1 MSLYAGR
8 KPELTDERREKI
20 VAWYEENVAAMMA
33 ELEAW
38 YPDKVIYSNVVM
50 ANHRSF
56 VDRVA
61 AVANELGYRKWPRL
75 AAAYGFDTG
84 NGTVAK
90 IDIGYDVDLIA
101 DGVWEKI
108 ADTYIPGINEWYPDG
123 IVSDFRKS
131 HPKTAEKLVKL
142 AKKFG
147 YETCAE
153 LLVACGYDVRDS
165 YSVKGGRPTSFDPE
179 AVLAELKERFAEHPA
194 SSVDQVKDLCGDLPI
209 KTFMNTCKSTY
220 GVTFSQLLAQEGVL
234 GGSAVV
240 YRSDVSFSDE
250 ELVEAVRQME
260 AKYADSEHKPLT
272 LKDLIGLNPD
282 FAPQLSAAQ
291 KESPRLFGNTF
302 VRHLKSQGV
311 LASPKAKPA
320 KIDDATCQGIVDA
333 MCEKYLRTIRPNSLS
348 ELKNQNPEYVKAH
361 SSVDAWI
368 KRVYGQTPSDFFK
381 AKELVSKV
389 SRPDS
394 ILRPSEDEIRAFYD
408 EIGLDDARAVIS
420 RLPEQD
426 VVEFDSDVTGSEE
439 YDNVQSYE
447 MLRVGDVITF
457 ELIDDQYVGGIFCG
471 QKFGLINHEDRISRK
486 LSDVVAYAD
495 AMGVVGGHMYA
506 EVLEVAGGQKRPK
519 ALIKVF
525 YGIDEARSNCVDDML
540 LSGDGKTVYKY
551 LGDGGRVIIP
561 EGVEVIAPS
570 AFFEAPVT
578 SVEFPQTLRE
588 IGERAFALCACR
600 NYNLPASVE
609 RIGDGAFSFCFG
621 ELLEYQDIA
630 ACGPVNVWVDGG
642 NSRFSSVDGSLI
654 ELDGEEKRLLS
665 LHYDGAPGRPYDWE
679 DIPNRPLAIT
689 VPDGTTVLASRCVS
703 AAKDFKFALKFPS
716 SLWKIEKNAFV
727 TEYEH
732 SFTRMRVVSVNIP
745 AGLTEIDHTFWG
757 NCAED
762 IPHIYDQTGNPRSE
776 IGLRCSI
783 KIEPGNPRYSI
794 QYNRLLINLFN
805 KTTTSDSLGLRRSQ
819 DIKVDRLPDNL
830 IFPGCMSRLSED
842 EVELGRESIVG
853 DYVSCRRLSG
863 LSSSPKLS
871 GIPNLEKSADGNV
884 ACVSFGGRLMPLDD
898 KLNWGVLQNG
908 DVLGLATSE
917 SYVVPVASL
926 FGREIALVDYDI
938 PHNFNPFEFHPTL
951 SSPIEGELGLIGRS
965 RFAYVDET
973 TGENLSYE
981 FLFTD
986 DHSDKDE
993 IAFIEREIEHYTLDN
1008 LLSEET
1014 HGFSPELRLR
1024 EEFNRSLREPEKTRP
1039 SLVDVI
1045 NRYEEL
1051 GGVGRPHAVL
1061 IGFCCNADETAVLFA
1076 HVQIRMAFD
1085 LGAIFHEN

>member
-20 VAWYEENVAAMMA
+20 VAWYEENVASMMA

-38 YPDKVIYSNVVM
+38 YPDKLVYPKSVKV
-50 ANHRSF
+50 HHGSF
-56 VDRVA
+56 VDRA
-61 AVANELGYRKWPRL
+61 SAVANELGYEGWPRL
-75 AAAYGFDTG
+75 ASAYGFDAGIGLVT
-84 NGTVAK
+84 K
-90 IDIGYDVDLIA
+90 IDIGSDVDPIA
-101 DGVWEKI
+101 DRVWKRI
-108 ADTYIPGINEWYPDG
+108 ADFYLPSIDEWYPDG

-131 HPKTAEKLVKL
+131 HPKTTENLVKL

-147 YETCAE
+147 YESWAE
-153 LLVACGYDVRDS
+153 LLTACGYDVRDS
-165 YSVKGGRPTSFDPE
+165 YSVKGGRPASFDPE
-179 AVLAELKERFAEHPA
+179 PVLAELKERFAEHPA
-194 SSVDQVKDLCGDLPI
+194 SSVGQVKDLCGDLPI

-234 GGSAVV
+234 DGSANH
-240 YRSDVSFSDE
+240 RSGVSFSDE
-250 ELVEAVRQME
+250 ELIEAVRQLE
-260 AKYADSEHKPLT
+260 VKYADSESRPST
-272 LKDLIGLNPD
+272 LKDLIDLNPD
-282 FAPQLSAAQ
+282 LAPQLSAAQ
-291 KESPRLFGNTF
+291 KESPRLFGSTF
-302 VRHLKSQGV
+302 VKYLKSQSI
-311 LASPKAKPA
+311 LAVPKARLA
-320 KIDDATCQGIVDA
+320 EFDDAVCEGIVDA
-333 MCEKYLRTIRPNSLS
+333 MREKYLRAVRPNSLS
-348 ELKNQNPEYVKAH
+348 ELKKQNPKYVQAQ
-361 SSVDAWI
+361 SFVNAWI
-368 KRVYGQTPSDFFK
+368 KRVYGQTPSEFFK

-394 ILRPSEDEIRAFYD
+394 ILRPTEDEISAFYD
-408 EIGLDDARAVIS
+408 EIGLDEARAAIS
-420 RLPEQD
+420 TLPRED
-426 VVEFDSDVTGSEE
+426 VVEFNSDVTGSEE
-439 YDNVQSYE
+439 YNTAQTYE

-457 ELIDDQYVGGIFCG
+457 ELIDGQYVGGVFCG
-471 QKFGLINHEDRISRK
+471 QNLGLINYDDRISRK
-486 LSDVVAYAD
+486 LNNVVAYTYIT
-495 AMGVVGGHMYA
+495 GVVGGHMYA
-506 EVLEVAGGQKRPK
+506 EVLEVTGGQKRPK

-665 LHYDGAPGRPYDWE
+665 LHYAGAPGRPYDWE
-679 DIPNRPLAIT
+679 EIPNRPLAIT

-762 IPHIYDQTGNPRSE
+762 IPYIYDQNGNPRSE

-783 KIEPGNPRYSI
+783 KIEPGNPRYSM

-805 KTTTSDSLGLRRSQ
+805 EATTSDSLGLRRSQ

-830 IFPGCMSRLSED
+830 IFPGCMSRPSED

-898 KLNWGVLQNG
+898 KLDWGVLQNG

-951 SSPIEGELGLIGRS
+951 FSPIEGELGLIGRS

-993 IAFIEREIEHYTLDN
+993 IAFIEREIEHHTLDN

-1024 EEFNRSLREPEKTRP
+1024 EEFNTSLREPEKTRP

-1051 GGVGRPHAVL
+1051 GGVGRPHAVF
-1061 IGFCCNADETAVLFA
+1061 IGFRCNADETAVLFA

>member
-20 VAWYEENVAAMMA
+20 VAWYEENVASMMA

-38 YPDKVIYSNVVM
+38 YPDKLVYPKSVKV
-50 ANHRSF
+50 HHGSF
-56 VDRVA
+56 VDRA
-61 AVANELGYRKWPRL
+61 SAVANELGYEGWPRL
-75 AAAYGFDTG
+75 ASAYGFDAGIGLVT
-84 NGTVAK
+84 K
-90 IDIGYDVDLIA
+90 IDIGSDVDLIA
-101 DGVWEKI
+101 DRVWKRI
-108 ADTYIPGINEWYPDG
+108 ADFYLPSIGEWYPDG

-131 HPKTAEKLVKL
+131 HPKTAENLVKL

-147 YETCAE
+147 YESWAE
-153 LLVACGYDVRDS
+153 LLTACGYDVRDS
-165 YSVKGGRPTSFDPE
+165 YSVKGGRPASFDPE
-179 AVLAELKERFAEHPA
+179 PVLAELKERFAEHPA
-194 SSVDQVKDLCGDLPI
+194 SSVGQVKDLCGDLPI

-234 GGSAVV
+234 DGSANH
-240 YRSDVSFSDE
+240 RSGVSFSDE
-250 ELVEAVRQME
+250 ELIEAVRQLE
-260 AKYADSEHKPLT
+260 VKYADSESRPST
-272 LKDLIGLNPD
+272 LKDLIDLNPD
-282 FAPQLSAAQ
+282 LAPQLSAAQ
-291 KESPRLFGNTF
+291 KESPRLFGSTF
-302 VRHLKSQGV
+302 VKYLKSQSI
-311 LASPKAKPA
+311 LAVPKARLA
-320 KIDDATCQGIVDA
+320 EFDDAVCEGIVDA
-333 MCEKYLRTIRPNSLS
+333 MREKYLRAVRPNSLS
-348 ELKNQNPEYVKAH
+348 ELKKQNPKYVQAQ
-361 SSVDAWI
+361 SFVNAWI
-368 KRVYGQTPSDFFK
+368 KRVYGQTPSEFFK

-394 ILRPSEDEIRAFYD
+394 ILRPTEDEISAFYD
-408 EIGLDDARAVIS
+408 EIGLDEARAAIS
-420 RLPEQD
+420 TLPRED
-426 VVEFDSDVTGSEE
+426 VVEFNSDVTGSEE
-439 YDNVQSYE
+439 YNTAQTYE

-457 ELIDDQYVGGIFCG
+457 ELIDGQYVGGVFCG
-471 QKFGLINHEDRISRK
+471 QKLGLINYDDRISRK
-486 LSDVVAYAD
+486 LNNVVAYTD
-495 AMGVVGGHMYA
+495 ITGVVGGHMYA
-506 EVLEVAGGQKRPK
+506 EVLEVTGGQKRPK

-679 DIPNRPLAIT
+679 EIPNRPLAIT

-762 IPHIYDQTGNPRSE
+762 IPYIYDQNGNPRSE

-783 KIEPGNPRYSI
+783 KIEPGNPRYSM

-805 KTTTSDSLGLRRSQ
+805 EATTSDSLGLRRSQ

-830 IFPGCMSRLSED
+830 IFPGCMSRPSED

-898 KLNWGVLQNG
+898 KLDWGVLQNG

-951 SSPIEGELGLIGRS
+951 FSPIEGELGLIGRS

-1024 EEFNRSLREPEKTRP
+1024 EEFNRSLREPEKMRP

-1051 GGVGRPHAVL
+1051 GGVGRPHAVF
-1061 IGFCCNADETAVLFA
+1061 IGFRCNADETAVLFA

>member
-8 KPELTDERREKI
+8 KPKLTDERREKI
-20 VAWYEENVAAMMA
+20 VAWYEENVASMMA

-38 YPDKVIYSNVVM
+38 YPDKLVYPKSVKV
-50 ANHRSF
+50 HHGSF
-56 VDRVA
+56 VDRA
-61 AVANELGYRKWPRL
+61 SAVANELGYEGWPRL
-75 AAAYGFDTG
+75 ASAYGFDAGIGLVT
-84 NGTVAK
+84 K
-90 IDIGYDVDLIA
+90 IDIGSDVDPIA
-101 DGVWEKI
+101 DRVWKRI
-108 ADTYIPGINEWYPDG
+108 ADFYLPSIDEWYPDG

-131 HPKTAEKLVKL
+131 HPKTAENLVKL

-147 YETCAE
+147 YESWAE
-153 LLVACGYDVRDS
+153 LLTACGYDVRDS
-165 YSVKGGRPTSFDPE
+165 YSVKGGRPASFDPE
-179 AVLAELKERFAEHPA
+179 PVLAELKERFAEHPA
-194 SSVDQVKDLCGDLPI
+194 SSVGQVKDLCGDLPI

-234 GGSAVV
+234 DGSANH
-240 YRSDVSFSDE
+240 RSGVSFSDE
-250 ELVEAVRQME
+250 ELIGAVRQIE

-282 FAPQLSAAQ
+282 FSAQLSAAQ

-302 VRHLKSQGV
+302 VKYLKSQGI

-320 KIDDATCQGIVDA
+320 EFDDATCQGIVDA

-348 ELKNQNPEYVKAH
+348 ELKNQNPEYVQAH

-381 AKELVSKV
+381 AKELISKV

-408 EIGLDDARAVIS
+408 EIGLVEARAAIS
-420 RLPEQD
+420 TLPGED
-426 VVEFDSDVTGSEE
+426 VVEFNSDVTGSEE
-439 YDNVQSYE
+439 YNTAQTYE
-447 MLRVGDVITF
+447 MLRVGDVIAF

-578 SVEFPQTLRE
+578 SVEFPQTLHE

-630 ACGPVNVWVDGG
+630 ACGPVNVWVDSD
-642 NSRFSSVDGSLI
+642 NSRFLSVDGSLI
-654 ELDGEEKRLLS
+654 ELDGDEKRLLS

-679 DIPNRPLAIT
+679 DIPNRALAIS

-716 SLWKIEKNAFV
+716 SLRKIEKNAFV

-762 IPHIYDQTGNPRSE
+762 IPYIYDQNGNPRSA

-794 QYNRLLINLFN
+794 QYNRLLINSSN
-805 KTTTSDSLGLRRSQ
+805 KTVPSGSLGVRGLQ
-819 DIKVDRLPDNL
+819 DVKLDCLPENL
-830 IFPGCMSRLSED
+830 ILPGCMPRPSEN
-842 EVELGRESIVG
+842 EAELEHESIVG

-863 LSSSPKLS
+863 LPSSPKLS
-871 GIPNLEKSADGNV
+871 GMPNLEKAADGN
-884 ACVSFGGRLMPLDD
+884 ATFVSFGGRLMPLDD
-898 KLNWGVLQNG
+898 GLNWGALQSG

-938 PHNFNPFEFHPTL
+938 PHNFNPFEFHPTFL
-951 SSPIEGELGLIGRS
+951 LPIEEELGLIGRS
-965 RFAYVDET
+965 RFAYVDEV

-993 IAFIEREIEHYTLDN
+993 IAFIEREIERYNLDS
-1008 LLSEET
+1008 LLSEEAC
-1014 HGFSPELRLR
+1014 GLSPELRLR
-1024 EEFNRSLREPEKTRP
+1024 KEFCRFLGEPEQTRP
-1039 SLVDVI
+1039 SLVDVV

-1051 GGVGRPHAVL
+1051 GGVGRPHAVF
-1061 IGFCCNADETAVLFA
+1061 IDFRCNADKTAVLFA

>member
-1 MSLYAGR
+1 
-8 KPELTDERREKI
+8 
-20 VAWYEENVAAMMA
+20 
-33 ELEAW
+33 
-38 YPDKVIYSNVVM
+38 
-50 ANHRSF
+50 
-56 VDRVA
+56 
-61 AVANELGYRKWPRL
+61 
-75 AAAYGFDTG
+75 
-84 NGTVAK
+84 
-90 IDIGYDVDLIA
+90 
-101 DGVWEKI
+101 
-108 ADTYIPGINEWYPDG
+108 
-123 IVSDFRKS
+123 
-131 HPKTAEKLVKL
+131 
-142 AKKFG
+142 
-147 YETCAE
+147 
-153 LLVACGYDVRDS
+153 
-165 YSVKGGRPTSFDPE
+165 
-179 AVLAELKERFAEHPA
+179 
-194 SSVDQVKDLCGDLPI
+194 
-209 KTFMNTCKSTY
+209 
-220 GVTFSQLLAQEGVL
+220 
-234 GGSAVV
+234 
-240 YRSDVSFSDE
+240 
-250 ELVEAVRQME
+250 
-260 AKYADSEHKPLT
+260 
-272 LKDLIGLNPD
+272 
-282 FAPQLSAAQ
+282 
-291 KESPRLFGNTF
+291 
-302 VRHLKSQGV
+302 
-311 LASPKAKPA
+311 
-320 KIDDATCQGIVDA
+320 

-348 ELKNQNPEYVKAH
+348 ELKNQNPEYVQAH

-439 YDNVQSYE
+439 YDNAQSYE

-457 ELIDDQYVGGIFCG
+457 ELIDDQYVGGVFCG

-525 YGIDEARSNCVDDML
+525 YGIDEAHSNCVDDML

-654 ELDGEEKRLLS
+654 ELDGDEKRLLS

-679 DIPNRPLAIT
+679 DIPNRPLAIS

-716 SLWKIEKNAFV
+716 SLRKIEKNAFV

-757 NCAED
+757 NCAEG
-762 IPHIYDQTGNPRSE
+762 IPYIYDQNGNPRST

-783 KIEPGNPRYSI
+783 KIEPGNPRYSM
-794 QYNRLLINLFN
+794 QYNRLLINSSN
-805 KTTTSDSLGLRRSQ
+805 KTVPSGSLGVRGLQ
-819 DIKVDRLPDNL
+819 DVKLDRLPENL
-830 IFPGCMSRLSED
+830 ILPGCMPRPSEN
-842 EVELGRESIVG
+842 EAELEHESIVG

-863 LSSSPKLS
+863 LPSSPKLS
-871 GIPNLEKSADGNV
+871 GMPNLEKAADGN
-884 ACVSFGGRLMPLDD
+884 ATFVSFGGRLMPLDD
-898 KLNWGVLQNG
+898 GLNWGALQSG

-951 SSPIEGELGLIGRS
+951 FSPIEGELGLIGRS
-965 RFAYVDET
+965 RFAYVDEA

-993 IAFIEREIEHYTLDN
+993 IAFIEREIERYNLDS
-1008 LLSEET
+1008 LLSEEAC
-1014 HGFSPELRLR
+1014 GLSPELRLR
-1024 EEFNRSLREPEKTRP
+1024 KEFCRFLGEPEQTRP
-1039 SLVDVI
+1039 SLVDVV

-1051 GGVGRPHAVL
+1051 GGVGRPHAVF
-1061 IGFCCNADETAVLFA
+1061 IDFRCNADKTAVLFA

-1085 LGAIFHEN
+1085 LGGRHEI

>member
-38 YPDKVIYSNVVM
+38 YPDKLVYPKSVKV
-50 ANHRSF
+50 HHGGF
-56 VDRVA
+56 VDRA
-61 AVANELGYRKWPRL
+61 SAVANELGYEGWPRL
-75 AAAYGFDTG
+75 ASAYGFDAGIGLVT
-84 NGTVAK
+84 K
-90 IDIGYDVDLIA
+90 IDIGSDVDLIA
-101 DGVWEKI
+101 DRVWKRI
-108 ADTYIPGINEWYPDG
+108 ADFYLPSIGEWYPDG

-131 HPKTAEKLVKL
+131 HPKTAENLVKL

-147 YETCAE
+147 YESWAE
-153 LLVACGYDVRDS
+153 LLTACGYDVRDS
-165 YSVKGGRPTSFDPE
+165 YSVKGGRPASFDPE
-179 AVLAELKERFAEHPA
+179 PVLAELKERFAEHPA
-194 SSVDQVKDLCGDLPI
+194 SSVGQVKDLCGDLPI

-234 GGSAVV
+234 DGSANH
-240 YRSDVSFSDE
+240 RSGVSFSDE
-250 ELVEAVRQME
+250 ELIEAVRQLE
-260 AKYADSEHKPLT
+260 VKYADSESRPST
-272 LKDLIGLNPD
+272 LKDLIDLNPD
-282 FAPQLSAAQ
+282 LAPQLSAAQ
-291 KESPRLFGNTF
+291 KESPRLFGSTF
-302 VRHLKSQGV
+302 VKYLKSQSI
-311 LASPKAKPA
+311 LAVPKARLA
-320 KIDDATCQGIVDA
+320 EFDDAVCEGIVDA
-333 MCEKYLRTIRPNSLS
+333 MREKYLRTVRPNSLS
-348 ELKNQNPEYVKAH
+348 ELKKQNPKYVQAQ
-361 SSVDAWI
+361 SFVNAWI
-368 KRVYGQTPSDFFK
+368 KRVYGQTPSEFFK

-394 ILRPSEDEIRAFYD
+394 ILRPTEDEISAFYD
-408 EIGLDDARAVIS
+408 EIGLDEARAAIS
-420 RLPEQD
+420 TLPRED
-426 VVEFDSDVTGSEE
+426 VVEFNSDVTGSEE
-439 YDNVQSYE
+439 YNTAQTYE

-457 ELIDDQYVGGIFCG
+457 ELIDGQYVGGVFCG
-471 QKFGLINHEDRISRK
+471 QKLGLINYDDRISRK
-486 LSDVVAYAD
+486 LNNVVAYTDITGA
-495 AMGVVGGHMYA
+495 VGGHMYA
-506 EVLEVAGGQKRPK
+506 EVLEVTGGQKRPK

-609 RIGDGAFSFCFG
+609 RIGDGSFSFCFG

-762 IPHIYDQTGNPRSE
+762 IPYIYDQNGNPRSE

-783 KIEPGNPRYSI
+783 KIEPGNPRYSM
-794 QYNRLLINLFN
+794 QYNRLLINLF
-805 KTTTSDSLGLRRSQ
+805 KEATTSDSLGLRRSQ

-830 IFPGCMSRLSED
+830 IFPGCMSRPSED

-871 GIPNLEKSADGNV
+871 GIPNLEKSANGNV

-898 KLNWGVLQNG
+898 KLDWGVLQNG

-951 SSPIEGELGLIGRS
+951 FSPIEGELGLIGRS

-1051 GGVGRPHAVL
+1051 GGVGRPHAVF
-1061 IGFCCNADETAVLFA
+1061 IGFRCNADETAVLFA

>member
-1 MSLYAGR
+1 
-8 KPELTDERREKI
+8 
-20 VAWYEENVAAMMA
+20 
-33 ELEAW
+33 
-38 YPDKVIYSNVVM
+38 
-50 ANHRSF
+50 
-56 VDRVA
+56 
-61 AVANELGYRKWPRL
+61 
-75 AAAYGFDTG
+75 
-84 NGTVAK
+84 
-90 IDIGYDVDLIA
+90 
-101 DGVWEKI
+101 
-108 ADTYIPGINEWYPDG
+108 
-123 IVSDFRKS
+123 
-131 HPKTAEKLVKL
+131 
-142 AKKFG
+142 
-147 YETCAE
+147 
-153 LLVACGYDVRDS
+153 
-165 YSVKGGRPTSFDPE
+165 
-179 AVLAELKERFAEHPA
+179 
-194 SSVDQVKDLCGDLPI
+194 
-209 KTFMNTCKSTY
+209 
-220 GVTFSQLLAQEGVL
+220 
-234 GGSAVV
+234 
-240 YRSDVSFSDE
+240 
-250 ELVEAVRQME
+250 
-260 AKYADSEHKPLT
+260 
-272 LKDLIGLNPD
+272 
-282 FAPQLSAAQ
+282 
-291 KESPRLFGNTF
+291 
-302 VRHLKSQGV
+302 
-311 LASPKAKPA
+311 
-320 KIDDATCQGIVDA
+320 
-333 MCEKYLRTIRPNSLS
+333 
-348 ELKNQNPEYVKAH
+348 
-361 SSVDAWI
+361 
-368 KRVYGQTPSDFFK
+368 
-381 AKELVSKV
+381 
-389 SRPDS
+389 
-394 ILRPSEDEIRAFYD
+394 
-408 EIGLDDARAVIS
+408 
-420 RLPEQD
+420 
-426 VVEFDSDVTGSEE
+426 
-439 YDNVQSYE
+439 
-447 MLRVGDVITF
+447 
-457 ELIDDQYVGGIFCG
+457 
-471 QKFGLINHEDRISRK
+471 
-486 LSDVVAYAD
+486 
-495 AMGVVGGHMYA
+495 MYA

-525 YGIDEARSNCVDDML
+525 YGIDEAHSNCVDDML

-654 ELDGEEKRLLS
+654 ELDGDEKRLLS

-679 DIPNRPLAIT
+679 DIPNRPLAIS

-716 SLWKIEKNAFV
+716 SLRKIEKNAFV

-757 NCAED
+757 NCAEG
-762 IPHIYDQTGNPRSE
+762 IPYIYDQNGNPRSA

-794 QYNRLLINLFN
+794 QYNRLLINSPN
-805 KTTTSDSLGLRRSQ
+805 KTVPSGSLGVRGLQ
-819 DIKVDRLPDNL
+819 DVKLDRLPENL
-830 IFPGCMSRLSED
+830 ILPGCMPRPSEN
-842 EVELGRESIVG
+842 EAELEHESIVG

-884 ACVSFGGRLMPLDD
+884 AFVSFGGRLMPLDD
-898 KLNWGVLQNG
+898 GLNWGALQSG

-951 SSPIEGELGLIGRS
+951 FSPIEGELGLIGRS

-993 IAFIEREIEHYTLDN
+993 IAFIEREIEHYTLDK

-1051 GGVGRPHAVL
+1051 GGVGRPHAVF
-1061 IGFCCNADETAVLFA
+1061 IGFRCNADETAVLFA

-1085 LGAIFHEN
+1085 LGAIFNEN